1 MLYADFLVEMERAS
15 LTVRGFAQLIG
26 MNPNSITNYAARGQV
41 PQHIAIIAVLVSEM
55 TAHGVGYADAITKV
69 APGRQ
74 PRGRPR
80 GQFGSDRQ
88 PAFDLGPSAPHV
100 AKAYDG
106 D

>member
-1 MLYADFLVEMERAS
+1 MLYADFLVELERAR

-26 MNPNSITNYAARGQV
+26 MNPNSITNYAGRGEV

-55 TAHGVGYADAITKV
+55 TARGVGYVDAIAKV

-88 PAFDLGPSAPHV
+88 SAFDLAPL
-100 AKAYDG
+100 APRGAEAADG